1 MKGCVGVRAIKKN
14 KYRGLGI
21 QRVKV
26 PPPPPPPIWSLTSYL
41 GLSVLQKAYL
51 MIHNIDEIN
60 YAYMF
65 KKSLDRMLD
74 SYSNE

>member
-26 PPPPPPPIWSLTSYL
+26 PAPPPPDMVFDK
-41 GLSVLQKAYL
+41 LSWIVSA
-51 MIHNIDEIN
+51 
-60 YAYMF
+60 A
-65 KKSLDRMLD
+65 KSLSDD
-74 SYSNE
+74 TQY